1 MAFRKSKELV
11 IEPEPVIRGGVPRSL
26 IAAATKVKYDDLS
39 YNTLNFRYNGEDL
52 AWQRELW
59 RLYDIVPEF
68 AYAARWVGNCCSQVR
83 IFVAEVDKMGR
94 VQGEVSAEGKDAK
107 IAALSDKMFGGP
119 AGKKEALRAC
129 GINATVAG
137 EFYVLGK
144 SQDDGDKWYI
154 LSATEVRRLKGELY
168 WGDKWTRQLIDLS
181 KEMLTRVWTPHPMR
195 VWCADSPARPCQ
207 PILRELEQLTKYV
220 FSQIDSRL
228 VGAGLL
234 IMPNNLDFP
243 APEQDADPQT
253 ASESLMMRIA
263 TAGAASLKGEGSAAA
278 VLPHMVE
285 SDPSDIEG
293 WKLLSFES
301 ELSKQAMELRGE
313 AIRRLGLGLD
323 MPPEAL
329 TGMGDANHWA
339 GWFIDG
345 YGIKVHIEPVMN
357 RICDALTSAYLRPAL
372 KLMGKDPDRYVFSY
386 DTSPLAVRPQRL
398 QDALNL
404 YEKGVLSAEAVRLAG
419 YFKESEAPTDDET
432 AERRMM
438 EIVLRDPN
446 LLAKEGVRELIG
458 IEIPQEEFMLA
469 GPGGGI
475 AGQVPGAGPP
485 PPPPP
490 PTGIQSELPGPMPDT
505 LGEIQAPPGA
515 APGAGAAG
523 QAPPGSLV
531 AGSQRENTR
540 RDLAL
545 VVLAELVVRRAM
557 EVAGKRLL
565 DRHNRDRWPDVPH
578 FDLHTRIRVADR
590 AHANRV
596 LAGAWDQLPVAVDM
610 LDYEVDAESLQSVLT
625 DYCATLLVHGTPHT
639 PENLFAVLTAKGFT
653 HGR

>member
-1 MAFRKSKELV
+1 MAFRKAKEYV
-11 IEPEPVIRGGVPRSL
+11 IEPEPVVRQPNSL
-26 IAAATKVKYDDLS
+26 IASAVKVKYEDLS
-39 YNTLNFRYNGEDL
+39 YNTGQFRYNGADMT
-52 AWQRELW
+52 WQRELW
-59 RLYDIVPEF
+59 RLYDIIPEF

-83 IFVAEVDKMGR
+83 IYIAEVDKMGR
-94 VQGEVSAEGKDAK
+94 VQQEVSPDGKDAK

-137 EFYVLGK
+137 EFYILGK

-154 LSATEVRRLKGELY
+154 LSSSEIRRLKGELY

-181 KEMLTRVWTPHPMR
+181 KEMLTRVWTPHPVR
-195 VWCADSPARPCQ
+195 VWSADSPSRPCQ
-207 PILRELEQLTKYV
+207 PILRELEQLTKYI

-228 VGAGLL
+228 VGAGLM
-234 IMPNNLDFP
+234 IIPNTLDFP
-243 APEQDADPQT
+243 PAEGEEDTQT
-253 ASESLMMRIA
+253 AGASLMMRLA
-263 TAGAASLKGEGSAAA
+263 TAGAASLRGEGSAAG
-278 VLPHMVE
+278 VLPHIVE
-285 SDPSDIEG
+285 SDPNDIEG
-293 WKLLSFES
+293 WKLLQFES
-301 ELSKQAMELRGE
+301 ELSKQALELRAE

-329 TGMGDANHWA
+329 TGMGEANHWN

-372 KLMGKDPDRYVFSY
+372 KLMGKDPQRYVFSY

-404 YEKGVLSAEAVRLAG
+404 YEKRIVSAEAVRVAG
-419 YFKESEAPTDDET
+419 YFKESDAMSKEEN
-432 AERRMM
+432 EQIEMY
-438 EIVLRDPN
+438 EITLRDPQ
-446 LLAKEGVRELIG
+446 LIAKEGVREILG
-458 IEIPQEEFMLA
+458 IDLPQEEFMLA

-475 AGQVPGAGPP
+475 AGQLPGGSGPP

-515 APGAGAAG
+515 APGAGAVGQTPPTAMTAG
-523 QAPPGSLV
+523 ASRAEV
-531 AGSQRENTR
+531 R

-545 VVLAELVVRRAM
+545 VVLSELVVRRAM

-596 LAGAWDQLPVAVDM
+596 LQGAWDQLPVAVGM
-610 LDYEVDAESLQSVLT
+610 LDYDVDSVRLEAVLT
-625 DYCATLLVHGTPHT
+625 EYCATLLVHSTPHT
-639 PENLFAVLTAKGFT
+639 PENLFATLQAQGFT
-653 HGR
+653 HGG